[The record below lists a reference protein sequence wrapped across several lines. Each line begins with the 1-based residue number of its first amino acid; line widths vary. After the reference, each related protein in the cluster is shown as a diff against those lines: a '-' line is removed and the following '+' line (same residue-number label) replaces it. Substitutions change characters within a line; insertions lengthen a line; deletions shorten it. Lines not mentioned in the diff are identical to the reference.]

1 MSQDVFV
8 RRVNFNQGGK
18 GSEVAQQGSNTTE
31 ASVKSSQANCIN
43 LALNQRVVSMAFPKK
58 KKKETCN
65 MILTAIVMWLYA
77 DFHYYTCICNIQ
89 NHTKQLC

>member
-58 KKKETCN
+58 KKKKHAT
-65 MILTAIVMWLYA
+65 
-77 DFHYYTCICNIQ
+77 
-89 NHTKQLC
+89 